1 MGWQVCTLPL
11 GATNRR
17 VRPVRGN
24 PLNRRVAISYTRV
37 AISPDGKRVVTGG
50 AWGASEDS
58 GDVQI
63 WDVETAAQVSS
74 WVEV

>member
-1 MGWQVCTLPL
+1 MFGGGEQKVGWQVCTMALRF
-11 GATNRR
+11 TY
-17 VRPVRGN
+17 V
-24 PLNRRVAISYTRV
+24 RV
-37 AISPDGKRVVTGG
+37 AISPDGKRVVI
-50 AWGASEDS
+50 GASEEVGPMDEDV